1 MATMKECR
9 RLPHAQY
16 RHHLLISMIERMRKR
31 VYRTSTKM
39 DFYRH
44 DWHENAKK
52 NPFRD
57 VSMPVFFCDR
67 RPERRSLENAR
78 IINFFITIS
87 AVTNYFQISNLFYIQ
102 RADADLECFSLTQT
116 WRQLTS
122 RFLVMIAVESRRMKN
137 CDDH

>member
-1 MATMKECR
+1 MTG
-9 RLPHAQY
+9 
-16 RHHLLISMIERMRKR
+16 
-31 VYRTSTKM
+31 TKM
-39 DFYRH
+39 L
-44 DWHENAKK
+44 KK
-52 NPFRD
+52 IPSGTSQCLF
-57 VSMPVFFCDR
+57 FFCDR

-137 CDDH
+137 CDDHRKDHKATKSPLPEASALPRPSRQ